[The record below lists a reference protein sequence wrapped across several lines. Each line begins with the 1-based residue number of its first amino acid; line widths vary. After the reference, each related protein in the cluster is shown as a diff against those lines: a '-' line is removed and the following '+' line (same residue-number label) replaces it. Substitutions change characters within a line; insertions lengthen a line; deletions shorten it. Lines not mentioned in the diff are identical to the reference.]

1 MKSTRKAPGIPQS
14 MTYAVKEIFYTL
26 QGEGANTGKPAV
38 FCRFAGCNLWSG
50 AEKDRAEAV
59 CRFCDTD
66 FVGTDGDNGGKF
78 ATADALADAVSK
90 AWKGNGGA
98 QRFVVCTGGEPL
110 LQIDAALIAALHA
123 RDFKIAVETNG
134 TVAVPPGLDWVCV
147 SPKADAELVVT
158 GGDELK
164 LVYPQ
169 DGGAPERYEAL
180 RFAHKFLQPMDGP
193 ARAVNSRKAI
203 DYCLAHP
210 QWRLSMQTHKYL
222 GIP

>member
-1 MKSTRKAPGIPQS
+1 MSEFIKTSVDERGIA
-14 MTYAVKEIFYTL
+14 TVLI
-26 QGEGANTGKPAV
+26 
-38 FCRFAGCNLWSG
+38 
-50 AEKDRAEAV
+50 DRNDRRNAMSFDMLRA
-59 CRFCDTD
+59 FI
-66 FVGTDGDNGGKF
+66 
-78 ATADALADAVSK
+78 DAV
-90 AWKGNGGA
+90 GRLGA
-98 QRFVVCTGGEPL
+98 DPSVRV
-110 LQIDAALIAALHA
+110 
-123 RDFKIAVETNG
+123 
-134 TVAVPPGLDWVCV
+134 
-147 SPKADAELVVT
+147 LVVT

-193 ARAVNSRKAI
+193 ARAANSRKAI